1 MVAVP
6 RKPSQVS
13 VPAYSRGNFKS
24 LWSSDLTLQMIVS
37 GSGFKPW
44 QGTVF
49 WPQDRLEGY
58 GSSEVLPRGSAYLLG
73 GGHHISHSRDVGVP
87 PSTSLLDVSHETP
100 TKHYYD
106 RVIGVGGEQSGP
118 LATHTRYVV
127 K

>member
-1 MVAVP
+1 
-6 RKPSQVS
+6 
-13 VPAYSRGNFKS
+13 
-24 LWSSDLTLQMIVS
+24 MIIS
-37 GSGFKPW
+37 GSGFDSW

-58 GSSEVLPRGSAYLLG
+58 GSAEVLPRGSAYLLG

-106 RVIGVGGEQSGP
+106 RVIGVGGERSGP
-118 LATHTRYVV
+118 LAMTLCRQVTKLLRPPSEMCVPRTRFGAHVEAPPGRFPIFG
-127 K
+127 